1 MIKKPAIPAI
11 QGITDRALL
20 GLLRPMK
27 ENIEL
32 MTGVRDGVVAK
43 LPENTTDL
51 PTIVAKINE
60 IIGKLNAHD

>member
-1 MIKKPAIPAI
+1 MKKPAIPAL

-32 MTGVRDGVVAK
+32 LTGVRDGVIEK

>member
-1 MIKKPAIPAI
+1 MKKPAIPAI

-20 GLLRPMK
+20 SLLRPMK

-32 MTGVRDGVVAK
+32 MTGVRDGVIEP
-43 LPENTTDL
+43 LPVNTTDL
-51 PTIVAKINE
+51 PTIVGKINE